1 MKGKKSPFTM
11 RGKIAM
17 VIVALVGFIYWIIGK
32 LEVIIAKIQEDKTRD
47 RKL

>member
-1 MKGKKSPFTM
+1 MKGKKRPFTM

-32 LEVIIAKIQEDKTRD
+32 LEVNIAKIQEDKTQD